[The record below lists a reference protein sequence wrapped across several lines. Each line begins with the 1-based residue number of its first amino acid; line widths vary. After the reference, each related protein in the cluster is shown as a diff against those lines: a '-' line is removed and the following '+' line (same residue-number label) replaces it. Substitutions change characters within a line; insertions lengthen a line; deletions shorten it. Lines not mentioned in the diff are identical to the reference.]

1 MGETPPEVKRA
12 RWRRSTVP
20 SKGGGSEI
28 HHCKSE
34 LVYLVATVWVLLLL
48 STPSVAQEHL
58 RLSTTTST
66 DQSGLLKVVLPP
78 FEERFHLKVDVIAV
92 GSGKALKL
100 AENGDVD
107 VVLSH
112 APELEAAFMA
122 AGFGVNRRDVMY
134 NDFIF
139 VGPLKDP
146 AGLRSAS
153 GAVEAFKKLAAAQT
167 TFISRGDESG
177 THQKEK
183 ELWKAAGITPSGSWY
198 VSAGQGM
205 GETLLMANERQAYT
219 LSDRGTFLTYK
230 QRGDLTILAQG
241 DPILFNPY
249 VITAVNPARYPHV
262 KYVEAMQLIAWFT
275 SPQGQKLIGSFTQE
289 GEVLFHPTAV
299 AMPDAPSL
307 KAP

>member
-1 MGETPPEVKRA
+1 MVVASRA
-12 RWRRSTVP
+12 TAW
-20 SKGGGSEI
+20 
-28 HHCKSE
+28 
-34 LVYLVATVWVLLLL
+34 
-48 STPSVAQEHL
+48 AQEHL

-66 DQSGLLKVVLPP
+66 EQSGLLNVVLPP

-107 VVLSH
+107 VILSH

-134 NDFIF
+134 NDFII
-139 VGPLKDP
+139 VGPPNDP
-146 AGLRSAS
+146 AELRATTN
-153 GAVEAFKKLAAAQT
+153 AVEAFKKLAAARA

-183 ELWKAAGITPSGSWY
+183 DLWKTASLVPGGDWY

-205 GETLLMANERQAYT
+205 GPVLLMANERRAYT

-230 QRGDLTILAQG
+230 QRGDLTIVSQG
-241 DPILFNPY
+241 DPVLFNPY
-249 VITAVNPARYPHV
+249 AIIAVNPARHAHA
-262 KYVEAMQLIAWFT
+262 KYLEAMELIAWMT
-275 SPQGQKLIGSFTQE
+275 APEGQRLVGGFKRE

-299 AMPDAPSL
+299 PQLP
-307 KAP
+307 